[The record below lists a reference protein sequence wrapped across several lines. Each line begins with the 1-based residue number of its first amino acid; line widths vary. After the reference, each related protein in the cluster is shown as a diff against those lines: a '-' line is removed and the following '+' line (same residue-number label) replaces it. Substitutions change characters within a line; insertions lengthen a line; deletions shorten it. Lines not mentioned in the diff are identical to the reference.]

1 MKADKGNGVVILDWK
16 LYENTIQIII
26 SDSSKFEK
34 LGEDPTLK
42 CETSLQRFLH
52 KLKQKKIFNENEY
65 NKLYPSGSTPA
76 RIYGTPKMHKFSSS
90 DWFPELGSIV
100 SSTGNF
106 NHSFASFL
114 CDLLSLLVPHDY
126 SCKDTFSFVSQI
138 KSTNLSTK
146 CFVPYNVSI
155 LFTNILLQETI

>member
-1 MKADKGNGVVILDWK
+1 MYIYKHSPRIVPQHHVLQNLRKNKDIKMKADKGNGVVILDWK

-65 NKLYPSGSTPA
+65 NCILLVLLLLVSMALQKCTNSPLAIDFLNWVQLFHLQVILIIVLPA
-76 RIYGTPKMHKFSSS
+76 
-90 DWFPELGSIV
+90 
-100 SSTGNF
+100 
-106 NHSFASFL
+106 SFAIFFHS
-114 CDLLSLLVPHDY
+114 
-126 SCKDTFSFVSQI
+126 
-138 KSTNLSTK
+138 
-146 CFVPYNVSI
+146 
-155 LFTNILLQETI
+155 